1 MRKINRIAIM
11 LIAVL
16 MPLLAKADVAAD
28 ALAEI
33 SAAAQ
38 QMKSFECNFVRA
50 SSLLRQLA
58 KGDVLQ
64 GD

>member
-33 SAAAQ
+33 SAAA
-38 QMKSFECNFVRA
+38 
-50 SSLLRQLA
+50 
-58 KGDVLQ
+58 
-64 GD
+64 

>member
-1 MRKINRIAIM
+1 M

-38 QMKSFECNFVRA
+38 QMKSFECFFVL
-50 SSLLRQLA
+50 S
-58 KGDVLQ
+58 
-64 GD
+64 